1 VKRDNRNFSPQ
12 GQISEVTIKELAM
25 NKCIVIT
32 GASKGIGRAAA
43 DVLAEQGWSVIGVAR
58 SAPQPFPGIFIETDL
73 ADQDKTHALANDLAA
88 RGNVLGIVNN
98 VGIAR
103 HETIDT
109 VDPGAFAAVMDLN
122 VRPALQLTQAL
133 LPGMRAARFGRII
146 NVTSLVTR
154 GFAFRSS
161 YAAAKA
167 ALESLTRTMAIE
179 LAAVG
184 ITANAVAP
192 GPTETE
198 LFRANNPQG
207 SEGEARYL
215 SKVPMGR
222 FGQAGEIAAAIAF
235 LAGEKAGFITGQT
248 LFVDGGASL
257 GTL

>member
-1 VKRDNRNFSPQ
+1 VKRGNRSFSPR
-12 GQISEVTIKELAM
+12 GQISEVVIKELAM
-25 NKCIVIT
+25 TKCIVIT

-43 DVLAEQGWSVIGVAR
+43 DVLVEQGWSVIGVAR

-73 ADQDKTHALANDLAA
+73 ADQNQTRALANDLAG
-88 RGNVLGIVNN
+88 RENVLGIVNN

-179 LAAVG
+179 LAADG

-222 FGQAGEIAAAIAF
+222 FGQPGEIAAAIAF
-235 LAGEKAGFITGQT
+235 LAGEKAAFITGQT

>member
-1 VKRDNRNFSPQ
+1 M
-12 GQISEVTIKELAM
+12 T
-25 NKCIVIT
+25 KCIVIT

-43 DVLAEQGWSVIGVAR
+43 DALVEKGWSVIGIAR
-58 SAPQPFPGIFIETDL
+58 SSPRSFPGVFIETDL
-73 ADQDKTHALANDLAA
+73 ADRGQTGALAKDLAA
-88 RGNVLGIVNN
+88 RGNVFGIVNN
-98 VGIAR
+98 VGIAK
-103 HETIDT
+103 HETIDS
-109 VDPGAFAAVMDLN
+109 VELDVFAAVMDLN
-122 VRPALQLTQAL
+122 VRPALQLTRAL
-133 LPGMRAARFGRII
+133 LPGMRSARFGRII

-179 LAAVG
+179 LAADG
-184 ITANAVAP
+184 ITANAIAP
-192 GPTETE
+192 GPTETD

-222 FGQAGEIAAAIAF
+222 FAQPKEIAAAIAF
-235 LAGEKAGFITGQT
+235 FAGEDAAFITGQT

-257 GTL
+257 GSL

>member
-1 VKRDNRNFSPQ
+1 MTKS
-12 GQISEVTIKELAM
+12 
-25 NKCIVIT
+25 IVIT

-43 DVLAEQGWSVIGVAR
+43 HALAQQGWAVIGVAR
-58 SAPQPFPGIFIETDL
+58 TAPGSFPGEFISADL
-73 ADQDKTHALANDLAA
+73 ADKDETSALAGKLAA

-98 VGIAR
+98 VGLAK

-109 VDPGAFAAVMDLN
+109 MELGVFTAVMDLN

-133 LPGMRAARFGRII
+133 LTGMRSARFGRII

-154 GFAFRSS
+154 GFAFRAS

-167 ALESLTRTMAIE
+167 ALESLTRTMALE
-179 LAAVG
+179 LAGHG

-198 LFRANNPQG
+198 LFRANNPPG

-215 SKVPMGR
+215 RSVPVRR
-222 FGQAGEIAAAIAF
+222 FAQPEEIASAIAF
-235 LAGEKAGFITGQT
+235 LASEQAGFITGQT

-257 GTL
+257 GSL